1 VVVRHA
7 EHMRTLW
14 YMPDIVHIKNQ
25 AVSVGIVMVNTS
37 VYTALSNETLV
48 AVSVV
53 ERDSV

>member
-1 VVVRHA
+1 
-7 EHMRTLW
+7 M
-14 YMPDIVHIKNQ
+14 KKG

-37 VYTALSNETLV
+37 VYTALSNETQV